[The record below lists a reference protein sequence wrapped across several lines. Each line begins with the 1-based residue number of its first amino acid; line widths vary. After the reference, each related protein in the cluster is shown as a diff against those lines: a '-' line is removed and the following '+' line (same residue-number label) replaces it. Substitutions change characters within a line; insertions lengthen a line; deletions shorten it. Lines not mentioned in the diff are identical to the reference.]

1 LPCKPDEVIRQV
13 FLFYFIDERQFCSDL
28 KSFLSFQRFLYC
40 FYYLVISF
48 ELNINYHRHY
58 FMKNIFNPVYRQDYL
73 DGFLSGL
80 NPNMQIDVTK
90 NEAYT
95 FGFSEGRN
103 EYEKMN
109 GKVAYG
115 IPQLIV
121 TNKVLEE
128 FLLAGM
134 LGFDINSDGYTAF
147 QIDVILKWYQSGVE
161 KYNPNQSSYLL
172 SILEEKGIELE

>member
-1 LPCKPDEVIRQV
+1 
-13 FLFYFIDERQFCSDL
+13 
-28 KSFLSFQRFLYC
+28 
-40 FYYLVISF
+40 
-48 ELNINYHRHY
+48 
-58 FMKNIFNPVYRQDYL
+58 
-73 DGFLSGL
+73 
-80 NPNMQIDVTK
+80 MQIDVTK